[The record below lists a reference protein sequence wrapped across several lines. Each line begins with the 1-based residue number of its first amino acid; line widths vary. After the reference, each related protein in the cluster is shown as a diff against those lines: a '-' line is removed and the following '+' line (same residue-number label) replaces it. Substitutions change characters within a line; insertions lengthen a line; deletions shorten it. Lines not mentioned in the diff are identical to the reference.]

1 MPPSPPPARHRARAA
16 ALCLAALLALLPGPG
31 RAQAQEL
38 ADLMAGMDKAFSGLI
53 RSLLVVTA
61 QKNDAAPALAEAA
74 KEAAQIAGV
83 AGELPGSGAFP
94 GDQAFLKLARE
105 ALEAARRAEA
115 AAKEKRLAE
124 AVAALV
130 RLHAACTG
138 CHSEFRF

>member
-1 MPPSPPPARHRARAA
+1 MLPGSPPARPRARAA
-16 ALCLAALLALLPGPG
+16 ALCLAALLALLPG

-38 ADLMAGMDKAFSGLI
+38 ADLMADMDKAFAGLI
-53 RSLLVVTA
+53 RSLLLVTA
-61 QKNDAAPALAEAA
+61 QKNDPAPALAEVA

-83 AGELPGSGAFP
+83 AGKLPGSGAFP

>member
-1 MPPSPPPARHRARAA
+1 MSPSPPPARAA
-16 ALCLAALLALLPGPG
+16 ALCLAALLVLLPGPG

-38 ADLMAGMDKAFSGLI
+38 TDLMAGMDKAFAGLI
-53 RSLLVVTA
+53 RSLLLITA

-74 KEAAQIAGV
+74 KEAAQITQV
-83 AGELPGSGAFP
+83 AEKLPASGAFP
-94 GDQAFLKLARE
+94 GDQGFLKLARE